1 MHQFNGASTRYQ
13 SNFGEVHLYKG
24 LHLCDTSQLTKAIG
38 ATKPTQ
44 RFAQST
50 FASSQLC
57 SSEKNPPKD
66 FTKHTCNMPVHIVNL
81 YNDVFQSK
89 PDPKPFVH
97 CAHNKP
103 KTTDQLGKTSNSF
116 QVPYLLWASWFS
128 FNFYYYKQCF
138 LDISFFLIFSFVYVS
153 LIHNITVC
161 EYYYK
166 RWQSCEIHCVEC
178 NMISHTYNTNNTHIS
193 WLDDI
198 NLHLPLHARWY
209 LDWVKLDW
217 HISWSFNC
225 ICVPI

>member
-1 MHQFNGASTRYQ
+1 MSLSKCTAQYKSNHQRCSSTEHQIQVGANNCIQNTASPNTKATVQPSMHQFNGASTRYQ

-89 PDPKPFVH
+89 PDPTHFVH

-103 KTTDQLGKTSNSF
+103 KTTDQLRKASNSF
-116 QVPYLLWASWFS
+116 QVPYLLWAS
-128 FNFYYYKQCF
+128 
-138 LDISFFLIFSFVYVS
+138 
-153 LIHNITVC
+153 
-161 EYYYK
+161 
-166 RWQSCEIHCVEC
+166 
-178 NMISHTYNTNNTHIS
+178 
-193 WLDDI
+193 
-198 NLHLPLHARWY
+198 
-209 LDWVKLDW
+209 
-217 HISWSFNC
+217 
-225 ICVPI
+225 